1 MKKAILSLCIAA
13 MTAASLTLPA
23 SAADLMTFR
32 FGAEKTAVSTDELV
46 AKDLGVDWDKAYH
59 EREQIKK
66 LWSEKVTQ

>member
-1 MKKAILSLCIAA
+1 
-13 MTAASLTLPA
+13 MTVKYRVG
-23 SAADLMTFR
+23 D
-32 FGAEKTAVSTDELV
+32 V